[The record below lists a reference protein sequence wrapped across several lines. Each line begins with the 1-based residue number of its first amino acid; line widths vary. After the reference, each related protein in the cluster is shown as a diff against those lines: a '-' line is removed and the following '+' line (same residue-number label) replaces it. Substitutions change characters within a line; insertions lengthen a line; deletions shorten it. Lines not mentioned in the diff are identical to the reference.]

1 MRHYLLLVMSLL
13 LLLGSCRNEGDRPA
27 TASSDAVAAT
37 GVYYWRTTLLLSNKE
52 RAWLADHG
60 IRRVYLRLFD
70 VAMRDGEAMPNA
82 TLQFRD
88 SIVASSS
95 AASLDSSVLDSTI
108 VGTVAAVLP
117 DSVEVVPVVYI
128 MEDVFRSVKDVEAL
142 AQRVAERVQKMGRTR
157 SFAFTELQ
165 MDCDWTATTREP
177 YYRFL
182 TALRRELPGISLSST
197 IRLHQLTQPVPPVD
211 RGVLMVY
218 NTGDFRHPRGDHN
231 PILDLRDVKPYLRH
245 LHKYD
250 LPLTAAYPNFSWQ
263 LLFSGDEFKGILY
276 GTDLTDRSCFRH
288 VGPAPGTTAPDRYEV
303 VAVRSIV
310 MSMGGT
316 TLHVVPGQTVNVWR
330 VAPDAL
336 AAVVREVEKARPG
349 INTEAI
355 VYHLD
360 EANF

>member
-1 MRHYLLLVMSLL
+1 MRHLLLIMSLL
-13 LLLGSCRNEGDRPA
+13 LLLGSCRSEGGTSD
-27 TASSDAVAAT
+27 TASADAVAAT
-37 GVYYWRTTLLLSNKE
+37 GVYYWRTTLQLSDKE
-52 RAWLADHG
+52 RNWMADRG

-70 VAMRDGEAMPNA
+70 VAMRGGEAMPNA
-82 TLQFRD
+82 TLQFRN
-88 SIVASSS
+88 SVVASSPS
-95 AASLDSSVLDSTI
+95 ASLDSTI
-108 VGTVAAVLP
+108 VGTVGAVLP
-117 DSVEVVPVVYI
+117 DSIEVVPVVYI
-128 MEDVFRSVKDVEAL
+128 MEDVFRSTKDVETL
-142 AQRVAERVQKMGRTR
+142 AQRVAERVQKMSQTR

-165 MDCDWTATTREP
+165 TDCDWTATTREP

-182 TALRRELPGISLSST
+182 TALRRELPGVSLSST

-218 NTGDFRHPRGDHN
+218 NTGDFRHQRGDHN
-231 PILDLRDVKPYLRH
+231 PIVDLRDVKPYLRH

-288 VGPAPGTTAPDRYEV
+288 VGPAPGTVAPDRYEV
-303 VAVRSIV
+303 VAARTIV
-310 MSMGGT
+310 MSMGGS

-330 VAPDAL
+330 VDPDAL
-336 AAVVREVEKARPG
+336 AAVVREVERARHG
-349 INTEAI
+349 INADAI
-355 VYHLD
+355 IYHLD